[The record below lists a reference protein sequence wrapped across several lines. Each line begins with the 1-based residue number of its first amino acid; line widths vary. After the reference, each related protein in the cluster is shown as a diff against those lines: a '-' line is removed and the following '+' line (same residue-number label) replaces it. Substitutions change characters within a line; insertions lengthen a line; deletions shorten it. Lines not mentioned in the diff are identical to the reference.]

1 MTTNSLFFNVK
12 KGVFDAEKFEWIR
25 LASQVGLVTLVVG
38 YYFSQHHFPT
48 ILLIRIWVVIVF
60 AILLSTLI
68 VRKVK
73 LSGIINSVTINLVV
87 GFLFFI
93 VEIYFKSSF
102 DSNGK
107 NQKHYMMQPC
117 LGIQGK
123 RL

>member
-38 YYFSQHHFPT
+38 YYFFQHHFPT